1 MEMFWNVLWTVL
13 AWVKTLLLR
22 TPSMNRSFIIL
33 SSGRSGSTMLVQLL
47 NCHPAILCH
56 SELLNRDDLKWYGL
70 IREGRLCVS
79 SHRLIKYTMAQLV
92 PWKPWLP
99 YTGFKLFNEQIKF
112 CRLSFTNLLN
122 ALHDPP
128 VIVLYRENLLET
140 YTSLEIAFQTGEW
153 YSETKMN
160 QVSVEID
167 WEKFQEYAVTER
179 ERWRNSM
186 QVLSTHQKVVFI
198 SYSELTD
205 RKEERM
211 RKIFTFLNVDSSV
224 ETFAVS
230 VKQNALPLDK
240 KISNYQEVMSKLES
254 SDVCLVLSSDWLQE
268 NMQ

>member
-1 MEMFWNVLWTVL
+1 
-13 AWVKTLLLR
+13 
-22 TPSMNRSFIIL
+22 
-33 SSGRSGSTMLVQLL
+33 
-47 NCHPAILCH
+47 
-56 SELLNRDDLKWYGL
+56 
-70 IREGRLCVS
+70 
-79 SHRLIKYTMAQLV
+79 MAQLV

-122 ALHDPP
+122 ALHNPP

-140 YTSLEIAFQTGEW
+140 YTSLEIAFQTDEW

-167 WEKFQEYAVTER
+167 WEKFQEYAITER

-186 QVLSTHQKVVFI
+186 QVLSSHQKVVFI

-205 RKEERM
+205 RKEGTM

-230 VKQNALPLDK
+230 VKQNPLPLDK
-240 KISNYQEVMSKLES
+240 KISNYQEIMSKLES
-254 SDVCLVLSSDWLQE
+254 SDVSLILSSDWLQE
-268 NMQ
+268 CMQ